1 MRVNGPPLMNV
12 QNVIL
17 PRKLRCQVVS
27 EVAKMSKKNAVTYD
41 EVFRF
46 LSNKNKRYAE
56 GCTDTRKRSIR
67 RFAENVSLQDGV
79 LFYLQHE
86 DRSVCVVSGFM

>member
-1 MRVNGPPLMNV
+1 MRVNNPARVNGPPLVNV

-27 EVAKMSKKNAVTYD
+27 EVVKMSKNAVTYD
-41 EVFRF
+41 DVFRF

-56 GCTDTRKRSIR
+56 GCTDSRNSFFDVRV
-67 RFAENVSLQDGV
+67 F
-79 LFYLQHE
+79 
-86 DRSVCVVSGFM
+86 